1 MVTADSYAT
10 LASFDKTETAATW
23 SWAALN
29 DPVMGGQSHSTLNI
43 NNGIAVWN
51 GETKIVPKLHAPG
64 FCNVKST
71 SGGGILRIA
80 NDASPF
86 THMLLRVRSTI
97 KYTGFKVSFA
107 ADTWNPTFKSFKS
120 DFTVQRNDGV
130 WHTVAVPFEKFS
142 NDWSQYTGRCDTTD
156 PNGKKHKCC
165 SAEHPE
171 VCPTK
176 SNLKHISQLGLWA
189 EGVAGK
195 FHLEVKWIRAGTVFD
210 KSIVEVAAGNK
221 DLSTLVTALTAG
233 KLVTALEGKGPFTVF
248 APSNEAF
255 AKLPKDQLKNILDPQ
270 NIKTLDSILEYHVIS
285 GAAVHSTDLKASQ
298 HVTTLQG
305 ESLLVEKDWS
315 GVHVNRKAKVTT
327 ADVGASN
334 GVVHIIDTVLIPTS
348 VSHPKPTENIV
359 QIASGNKDLSTLV
372 TALTAGK
379 LVTALEGKGPFT
391 VFAPS
396 NEAFAKLPDST
407 LKRLL
412 DPQNIKLLDSVL
424 EYHVISGAAIY
435 SKDLKPSQHV
445 ATLQGE
451 SLLVDV
457 HWSGVYINRKA
468 QVTTAD
474 VGATNGVVHI
484 IDTVLV
490 PPNTKIDA
498 CTIDVPKQLQFI
510 YGLEFAAL
518 DSNHDG
524 SLSPSEFKGA
534 RLKLAEVFERLRK
547 SGGRRLGMSSWLKAL
562 QRKRQQLQYQRDAA
576 RAARVFNK
584 FDDDHD
590 HSISK
595 CEYENAMYQDKF
607 QNDMFQ
613 NSDGPVV
620 VHG

>member
-1 MVTADSYAT
+1 
-10 LASFDKTETAATW
+10 
-23 SWAALN
+23 
-29 DPVMGGQSHSTLNI
+29 MGGQSHSTLKI
-43 NNGIAVWN
+43 NNGIAVWD

-71 SGGGILRIA
+71 SGGGVLRIA

-86 THMLLRVRSTI
+86 THMLLRVRSTMQ
-97 KYTGFKVSFA
+97 YAGFKVSFA

-130 WHTVAVPFEKFS
+130 WHTVAVPFENFS

-176 SNLKHISQLGLWA
+176 SNLKHISQLGIWA

-195 FHLEVKWIRAGTVFD
+195 FHLEVKWIRADTVFD

-221 DLSTLVTALTAG
+221 DLSTLVTALGAG

-315 GVHVNRKAKVTT
+315 GVHINRKAKVTT

-348 VSHPKPTENIV
+348 VSHPKPTENIA
-359 QIASGNKDLSTLV
+359 QIAAGNDDLSTLV
-372 TALTAGK
+372 TALAAGK
-379 LVTALEGKGPFT
+379 LITALGGKGPFT

-412 DPQNIKLLDSVL
+412 DPKNIKLL
-424 EYHVISGAAIY
+424 
-435 SKDLKPSQHV
+435 
-445 ATLQGE
+445 
-451 SLLVDV
+451 DV
-457 HWSGVYINRKA
+457 HWSGVFVNRKA

-474 VGATNGVVHI
+474 VDATNGVVHI

-498 CTIDVPKQLQFI
+498 CVIDVPKQLQFI
-510 YGLEFAAL
+510 YALEFAAL
-518 DSNHDG
+518 DRNHDG
-524 SLSPSEFKGA
+524 SLKPSEFKGA
-534 RLKLAEVFERLRK
+534 RLKLSEVFERLRNK
-547 SGGRRLGMSSWLKAL
+547 GGRRLGMSSWLKAL
-562 QRKRQQLQYQRDAA
+562 QRKRQQMQYQRDAA
-576 RAARVFNK
+576 RAAKVFNK

-590 HSISK
+590 HAISK
-595 CEYENAMYQDKF
+595 CEYENAMYQQKF
-607 QNDMFQ
+607 QDDMYQ
-613 NSDGPVV
+613 NNDGPVV